1 MFPVK
6 LLPNPVKHPPNNINS
21 KIIKYD
27 EPQFNNP
34 DPHAI
39 NKNIIGATA
48 EHPLLPNNPLLPPLL
63 LLFVQQ
69 HEFWQQHGE
78 QQHSWQQQSSC
89 FLSQQHFFSQQH
101 LFFFLDI
108 ITSPS

>member
-1 MFPVK
+1 MFPEL
-6 LLPNPVKHPPNNINS
+6 LLPELKKHPPNNINS

-27 EPQFNNP
+27 ELQFSNP

-39 NKNIIGATA
+39 NKNIIGATP
-48 EHPLLPNNPLLPPLL
+48 HPPPKNPFPDPL

-69 HEFWQQHGE
+69 GVQQGV
-78 QQHSWQQQSSC
+78 QQQS
-89 FLSQQHFFSQQH
+89 FIFFSQQH

-108 ITSPS
+108 YISPS